1 MAKSFTFNIPLY
13 VKAVSDSLVST
24 VVEINNEIYFEI
36 LKNSPV
42 DTWKFL
48 SQNRNEWVRQEWNI
62 IIWRIINE
70 WEYPEK
76 VEWGWRKTP
85 VNWHLRSWG
94 VYFDI
99 WAHPFE
105 KSIKKVEEKFY
116 KKLQLK
122 LW

>member
-1 MAKSFTFNIPLY
+1 MAKSFSFNIPLY
-13 VKAVSDSLVST
+13 TKAVTDSLVWT
-24 VVEINNEIYFEI
+24 VVDINNELYFEI

-42 DTWKFL
+42 DTWEFI
-48 SQNRNEWVRQEWNI
+48 QNNRNEWVRQEWST
-62 IIWRIINE
+62 IIWKISNE
-70 WEYPEK
+70 GEYPEK

-85 VNWHLRSWG
+85 VNWHLRSWE

-105 KSIKKVEEKFY
+105 KSLKKVEQNFY
-116 KKLQLK
+116 KKLQQK